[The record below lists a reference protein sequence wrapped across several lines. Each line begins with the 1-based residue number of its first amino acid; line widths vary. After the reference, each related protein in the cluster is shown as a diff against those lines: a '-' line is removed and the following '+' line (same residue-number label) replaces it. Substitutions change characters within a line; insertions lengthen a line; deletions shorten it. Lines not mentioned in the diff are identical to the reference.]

1 MSGENHRP
9 RVLIV
14 DDDESVLMAL
24 EWLLETEGYE
34 TTTAWSGEA
43 AVQLLSTRRF
53 DVVLIDAELRG
64 MSAAEIKMC
73 LRSCGQK
80 AHCVLL
86 YPSTRLQQIDSVCN
100 LGGELHRGSS
110 C

>member
-1 MSGENHRP
+1 MCGKNHRA

-14 DDDESVLMAL
+14 DDDESVLLAL

-34 TTTAWSGEA
+34 TTTAWSGEE
-43 AVQLLSTRRF
+43 AVQLLVTRSF
-53 DVVLIDAELRG
+53 DVVLIDADLRG
-64 MSAAEIKMC
+64 MSAAEIAVCM
-73 LRSCGQK
+73 RACGQT

-100 LGGELHRGSS
+100 LGKRVAAYMQ
-110 C
+110 

>member
-1 MSGENHRP
+1 MCGEIRRP

-14 DDDESVLMAL
+14 DDDESVLLAL

-43 AVQLLSTRRF
+43 AVQLLATLSF

-64 MSAAEIKMC
+64 VGAAEIALC

-100 LGGELHRGSS
+100 LGRELPNESS